1 MSRIYSALKVLDEA
15 RAARLGAPPSDATP
29 KIATPAVSSVAV
41 MEREPEPE
49 PEPEPAAAEPK
60 RTVIQFPSA
69 PTCEP
74 DAEYRT
80 VSLRVAEGPL
90 LPFDGSDPRTAE
102 QYRLI
107 RTNLM
112 LHPSRPKMIAVSS
125 ASPGDGKTVTTVNLS
140 AALALKSESTV
151 IMVDGDMRQKKLAIS
166 LGIKAEPG
174 LADVLRGTCRLDEA
188 IVRIEEMPNLLVL
201 PSGSTT
207 ANPAELLDSPEWKAL
222 TTRLRAL
229 FSYVVIDTTP
239 VAAVADF
246 QLVQQASDGVLLV
259 LRPDHTKRSIF
270 QRALQNVPSQK
281 LLGTVLNA
289 VPDWF
294 LCNTR
299 ENDYYYT
306 EGHEGAPKGSKSS
319 KK

>member
-15 RAARLGAPPSDATP
+15 RAARLGSQAVNGAAKTPAPPP
-29 KIATPAVSSVAV
+29 SSVGV
-41 MEREPEPE
+41 LEPEASTE
-49 PEPEPAAAEPK
+49 QPK
-60 RTVIQFPSA
+60 KTVIEFPQSSS
-69 PTCEP
+69 CEP

-80 VSLRVAEGPL
+80 VSLCVAQGPL
-90 LPFDGSDPRTAE
+90 FPFDGSDPRTAE

-112 LHPSRPKMIAVSS
+112 MHASRPKMIAVSS

-151 IMVDGDMRQKKLAIS
+151 IMVDGDMRQKKLATS
-166 LGIKAEPG
+166 LGIKTEPG

-188 IVRIEEMPNLLVL
+188 IVRIAEMPNLLVL

-270 QRALQNVPSQK
+270 QRALQNVASEK
-281 LLGTVLNA
+281 LLGTILNA

-306 EGHEGAPKGSKSS
+306 EAQQTGRTGSK
-319 KK
+319 K

>member
-1 MSRIYSALKVLDEA
+1 MSRFYSVLKVLDES
-15 RAARLGAPPSDATP
+15 RASHLGASAVDANVPVQETLLAGVGVIEP
-29 KIATPAVSSVAV
+29 
-41 MEREPEPE
+41 ERESTEEPTPEIDP
-49 PEPEPAAAEPK
+49 
-60 RTVIQFPSA
+60 R
-69 PTCEP
+69 P
-74 DAEYRT
+74 DRDSFSEYRT
-80 VSLRVAEGPL
+80 VGLRVAKGPL
-90 LPFDGSDPRTAE
+90 LPFDGSNARTAE

-112 LHPSRPKMIAVSS
+112 LHSARPKMIAVSS
-125 ASPGDGKTVTTVNLS
+125 ATPGDGKTVTTVNLS

-151 IMVDGDMRQKKLAIS
+151 IMVDGDMRQKKLANC
-166 LGIKAEPG
+166 LGIRAEPG

-188 IVRIEEMPNLLVL
+188 IVRIEEMPNLLIL

-229 FSYVVIDTTP
+229 FTYVIIDTTP

-259 LRPDHTKRSIF
+259 LRPDHTRRTIF
-270 QRALQNVPSQK
+270 QRALQTVAPNK

-306 EGHEGAPKGSKSS
+306 EANAQSGKAPRK
-319 KK
+319 